1 MADVTS
7 QQNQIDGDPGALRT
21 HSRYYD
27 GIAAA
32 VVSTISNLKTVT
44 DTLETSSDAV
54 AAFADIAREVST
66 SLDEV
71 DDRYRT
77 LAAQLA
83 YFAGEV
89 ERLQGE
95 SEAVQSQAR
104 TADSDRSHAVYARD
118 NAYAEMQWADPQD
131 PRTAEL
137 IEDYGRYRDRVHEL
151 SGSVSNFDSQLEQLL
166 DEWRAIA
173 DGCANAINEVIS
185 GSDLND
191 SWWDSFANWVET
203 VLPDIETFLDI
214 LAIVLTVA
222 AFLMVLT
229 GVGAVLAPA
238 LFAIARGI
246 QLLSKVIMV
255 VKLVTTTVQ
264 VARGK
269 KSPMA
274 FLQMGVDFAVDKIGG
289 KLVDGAADKLG
300 GKLLAKYGDD
310 LLAFAGKHPQL
321 PDLEANL
328 THINADG
335 FGDWVDKVFE
345 PAINTASG
353 SSAVKD
359 FMVKAGVGAEGFAD
373 GIGDVGDAIKHS
385 LGTVALGPDAM
396 GSFDVASDALKG
408 FAGTENALS
417 GLAMDGFDLVKTGF
431 ENVTGVDTSLG
442 KLIYPDQ
449 PVTTRPSFEAMV
461 SSS

>member
-1 MADVTS
+1 MANATAVE
-7 QQNQIDGDPGALRT
+7 NQIDGDPSEIRS
-21 HSRYYD
+21 HSRYY
-27 GIAAA
+27 GQIADA
-32 VVSTISNLKTVT
+32 VVSTITNLRTVT
-44 DTLETSSDAV
+44 NTLETTSDAV
-54 AAFADIAREVST
+54 AAFAEIALEVST

-71 DDRYRT
+71 DDRYRIM
-77 LAAQLA
+77 ADQLA

-95 SEAVQSQAR
+95 SALVQSQAR
-104 TADSDRSHAVYARD
+104 TAESDRIQAVYARD
-118 NAYAEMQWADPQD
+118 NAYSEMMWADPQD
-131 PRTAEL
+131 PRTAE
-137 IEDYGRYRDRVHEL
+137 IAQDYQTYRGRVHDL
-151 SGSVSNFDSQLEQLL
+151 AGTISSLDGQLEALL
-166 DEWRAIA
+166 DDWREIA
-173 DGCANAINEVIS
+173 DACANAINEVID

-191 SWWDSFANWVET
+191 SWWDSFAKWVET

-214 LAIVLTVA
+214 LAIVLTIA

-274 FLQMGVDFAVDKIGG
+274 FLQMGVDFAVNKIGG
-289 KLVDGAADKLG
+289 KLINGGADKLG

-310 LLAFAGKHPQL
+310 LLAFAKKHPGL
-321 PDLEANL
+321 PDLEGNL
-328 THINADG
+328 SKIQATG
-335 FGDWVDKVFE
+335 FDDWVVKVFE
-345 PAINTASG
+345 PAMNSTSG
-353 SSAVKD
+353 DSAVTN
-359 FMVKAGVGAEGFAD
+359 FMAKAGLGAEGIAD
-373 GIGDVGDAIKHS
+373 GIGDVGNAFKHGM
-385 LGTVALGPDAM
+385 GTVAM
-396 GSFDVASDALKG
+396 GSDVMTSIDVASEALKG
-408 FAGTENALS
+408 FTGPENALS

-442 KLIYPDQ
+442 KLVFPSE
-449 PVTTRPSFEAMV
+449 PVTTRPSYDAMV
-461 SSS
+461 AN

>member
-1 MADVTS
+1 MADATA
-7 QQNQIDGDPGALRT
+7 QENHIDGDPSALRT

-32 VVSTISNLKTVT
+32 VVTTVNNLRTVT
-44 DTLETSSDAV
+44 DTLETTSDAV

-95 SEAVQSQAR
+95 SALVQSQAR
-104 TADSDRSHAVYARD
+104 TADSERHSAIYARD
-118 NAYAEMQWADPQD
+118 NAYNEMLWADPQD
-131 PRTAEL
+131 PRAAEL
-137 IEDYGRYRDRVHEL
+137 IEDYNRYRERVNEL
-151 SGSVSNFDSQLEQLL
+151 SGTVGNLDSQLEQLL

-246 QLLSKVIMV
+246 QLLAKVIMV

-289 KLVDGAADKLG
+289 KLIDGAADKLG
-300 GKLLAKYGDD
+300 GRLLAKYGDD
-310 LLAFAGKHPQL
+310 LLAFANAKGAT
-321 PDLEANL
+321 DFADNL
-328 THINADG
+328 TTIRADG
-335 FGDWVDKVFE
+335 FGDWVDQVFK
-345 PAINTASG
+345 PAVNNPAT
-353 SSAVKD
+353 SAAFEG
-359 FMVKAGVGAEGFAD
+359 FMVQGGLKGEGIAD
-373 GIGDVGDAIKHS
+373 AIGGVGDAVKYG
-385 LGTVALGPDAM
+385 LGTMAI
-396 GSFDVASDALKG
+396 GSDGMAGVDALSG
-408 FAGTENALS
+408 MLDNFAGPKHALS
-417 GLAMDGFDLVKTGF
+417 GLALDGVNLVKTGVA
-431 ENVTGVDTSLG
+431 NVTGLDLSVGSHLF
-442 KLIYPDQ
+442 PDQ
-449 PVTTRPSFEAMV
+449 PVITRPSFEAVV
-461 SSS
+461 SGS

>member
-1 MADVTS
+1 MADATA
-7 QQNQIDGDPGALRT
+7 QANQIDGDPSAIRT

-32 VVSTISNLKTVT
+32 VVTTIANLRTVT

-54 AAFADIAREVST
+54 AAFADIAREVSS

-95 SEAVQSQAR
+95 SALIQSQGR
-104 TADSDRSHAVYARD
+104 TADSERHSAIYLRD
-118 NAYAEMQWADPQD
+118 NAYAEMLWADPQD
-131 PRTAEL
+131 PHTVDL
-137 IEDYGRYRDRVHEL
+137 IDDYKRYKDRVHEL
-151 SGSVSNFDSQLEQLL
+151 SGTINSLDGQLEQLL
-166 DEWRAIA
+166 DEWRSVA
-173 DGCANAINEVIS
+173 DGCAGAINEVIS
-185 GSDLND
+185 GSGLND

-214 LAIVLTVA
+214 LAIVLTIA

-246 QLLSKVIMV
+246 QLLSKIIMV

-289 KLVDGAADKLG
+289 KLIDGAAEKLG
-300 GKLLAKYGDD
+300 GKLLSKYGDD
-310 LLAFAGKHPQL
+310 LLEFAGKHAQL
-321 PDLEANL
+321 DGLETNL
-328 THINADG
+328 TKIQANG
-335 FGDWVDKVFE
+335 FGDWVEKVFE
-345 PAINTASG
+345 PAMNTPST
-353 SSAVKD
+353 SNAVQGL
-359 FMVKAGVGAEGFAD
+359 MVKLGVKGEGIAD
-373 GIGDVGDAIKHS
+373 FIGDGADALKHG
-385 LGTVALGPDAM
+385 LGAVALGPDSM
-396 GSFDVASDALKG
+396 RSVDVISDALKNFTG
-408 FAGTENALS
+408 PDNALS
-417 GLAMDGFDLVKTGF
+417 GLAVDGFDLVKTGV
-431 ENVTGVDTSLG
+431 ENVTGLDLSIG
-442 KLIYPDQ
+442 KLVYPDQ
-449 PVTTRPSFEAMV
+449 PVTTRPSFDAMV